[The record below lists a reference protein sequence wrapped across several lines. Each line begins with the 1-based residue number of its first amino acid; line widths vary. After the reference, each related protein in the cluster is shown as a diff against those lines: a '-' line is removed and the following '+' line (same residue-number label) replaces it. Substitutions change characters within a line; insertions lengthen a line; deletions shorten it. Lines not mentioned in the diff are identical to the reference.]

1 MNRLKPDVD
10 IVLDIL
16 KAVLEA
22 QPLSSFTKSLL
33 QQYQERGGLSKK
45 QLEGLYNKS
54 LKVKNIPPNK
64 LVTLEAIIKRKHE
77 KHRSDKP
84 LAAPEM
90 PKDET
95 SGPLIT
101 AILAK
106 YPEHKRVLFLKARF
120 ENGELLTITEKEELA
135 RFHKMLK

>member
-54 LKVKNIPPNK
+54 LKVKTIPPNK

-77 KHRSDKP
+77 KHRSEKP
-84 LAAPEM
+84 LNAPET

-95 SGPLIT
+95 SGPLIA

-120 ENGELLTITEKEELA
+120 ENGEVLTVTEKEELA